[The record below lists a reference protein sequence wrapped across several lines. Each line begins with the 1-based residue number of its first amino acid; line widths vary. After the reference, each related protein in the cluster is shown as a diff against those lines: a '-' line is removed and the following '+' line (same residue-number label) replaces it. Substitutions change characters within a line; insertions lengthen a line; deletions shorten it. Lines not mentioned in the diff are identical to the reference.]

1 MDDYL
6 VRKKV
11 WICVFNKKASQNIK
25 KSTHIILKFE
35 KGQIGSNVSESI
47 QILLNSLATVAKY
60 LAPFK

>member
-1 MDDYL
+1 MITLY
-6 VRKKV
+6 VKRFESV
-11 WICVFNKKASQNIK
+11 YSIKKASQNIK